1 MIKFKFFTK
10 KKRNTNNTLT
20 ITNGTSIQKLVQ
32 EMGYGNLICSSH
44 KRAQRK
50 GCGVYLVMPNK
61 TDIYPIQ
68 IYKGEDG
75 KIHTYTH
82 ECLLYES
89 GDEKEE
95 TVRDYIHD
103 FIKEFLAQ

>member
-1 MIKFKFFTK
+1 MIKFLIFK
-10 KKRNTNNTLT
+10 KMKRNTNSTLK
-20 ITNGTSIQKLVQ
+20 ITNGTSIKRLVQ

-44 KRAQRK
+44 KRAQRN
-50 GCGVYLVMPNK
+50 GCGVYLVMPNN
-61 TDIYPIQ
+61 TDIYPVQ

-75 KIHTYTH
+75 KVYTYRYN
-82 ECLLYES
+82 CLLYTP
-89 GDEKEE
+89 GDEGEE

>member
-1 MIKFKFFTK
+1 MIRQNLLKEQIINTISISK
-10 KKRNTNNTLT
+10 NTNS
-20 ITNGTSIQKLVQ
+20 TSLKRLIQ

-44 KRAQRK
+44 KRAQRN
-50 GCGVYLVMPNK
+50 GCGVYLVMPND
-61 TDIYPIQ
+61 TDIYSIQ

-75 KIHTYTH
+75 RIYTYRYD
-82 ECLLYES
+82 CLLYTP
-89 GDEKEE
+89 GDEGEE